1 MQRGFTFIELMVTL
15 AILAT
20 LAMVAAP
27 MAQVAVQ
34 RENEHQLRS
43 ALIEIREAIN
53 AYKRAADNG
62 RIKLGIGDSG
72 YPKKLED
79 LVIGVP
85 DQRSPRKQN
94 MYFLRRLPRD
104 PFAPTGS
111 ATASFSAPGSGGSGG
126 SGGPANG
133 GWAIRSYTSPPDNP
147 SEGDDVFD
155 VYSRSDK
162 VGLNGVPLKQW

>member
-1 MQRGFTFIELMVTL
+1 MRRHSGFTFIELMITL

-27 MAQVAVQ
+27 MAQVAAQ
-34 RENEHQLRS
+34 REKEHELRT
-43 ALIEIREAIN
+43 ALIELREAID

-62 RIKLGIGDSG
+62 RIKLGLGESG

-79 LVIGVP
+79 LVNGVP

-104 PFAPTGS
+104 PFAPSEQPYNWGLR
-111 ATASFSAPGSGGSGG
+111 AYA
-126 SGGPANG
+126 
-133 GWAIRSYTSPPDNP
+133 SPPDNP
-147 SEGDDVFD
+147 TEGEDVFD
-155 VYSRSDK
+155 VFSRSDK
-162 VGLNGVPLKQW
+162 TGLNGVPLKQW

>member
-1 MQRGFTFIELMVTL
+1 MPAMQRGFTFIELMVTL

-27 MAQVAVQ
+27 MAQVALQ
-34 RENEHQLRS
+34 REKEHQLRT
-43 ALIEIREAIN
+43 ALIEVREAID

-72 YPKKLED
+72 YPRKLED
-79 LVIGVP
+79 LVNGVP

-104 PFAPTGS
+104 PFADNSVAG
-111 ATASFSAPGSGGSGG
+111 
-126 SGGPANG
+126 G
-133 GWAIRSYTSPPDNP
+133 GWSIRSYGSPPDNP
-147 SEGDDVFD
+147 SEGEDVFD
-155 VYSRSDK
+155 IFSRSDK
-162 VGLNGVPLKQW
+162 IGLNGVPLKQW

>member
-1 MQRGFTFIELMVTL
+1 MPAPQRGFTFIELMVTL

-34 RENEHQLRS
+34 REKEHELRT
-43 ALIEIREAIN
+43 ALIEIREAID

-79 LVIGVP
+79 LVNGVP

-104 PFAPTGS
+104 PFAASDS
-111 ATASFSAPGSGGSGG
+111 ATASFSAPGTGSVNTG
-126 SGGPANG
+126 G
-133 GWAIRSYTSPPDNP
+133 GWALRSYASPPDNP
-147 SEGDDVFD
+147 SEGEDVFD
-155 VYSRSDK
+155 VYSRSEQI
-162 VGLNGVPLKQW
+162 GLNGVPIKQW

>member
-43 ALIEIREAIN
+43 ALIEIREAID

-111 ATASFSAPGSGGSGG
+111 ATASFSAPGTAGG
-126 SGGPANG
+126 GGPANG
-133 GWAIRSYTSPPDNP
+133 GWAIRSYASPPDNP
-147 SEGDDVFD
+147 SEGEDVFD